1 LPFVIG
7 CRLPRL
13 EIDAQRAEF
22 GRTRCLRGVGI
33 NVHTRCDLES
43 HKAGSDDRRLELCLS
58 QSAGDSALPQVD
70 IALGLVA
77 DRLLNENV
85 TDLQAAA
92 RF

>member
-1 LPFVIG
+1 MRP
-7 CRLPRL
+7 

-22 GRTRCLRGVGI
+22 SRTRCLRGVGI

-43 HKAGSDDRRLELCLS
+43 HKACSDDRRLELCLL
-58 QSAGDSALPQVD
+58 QSAGDSALPQVN
-70 IALGLVA
+70 IALCFAA
-77 DRLLNENV
+77 DRLLDENV